1 MDPRRKI
8 TLGDMIESSCM
19 TIIVVGYVGVY
30 LFKANGKMIL
40 DSQKK
45 VEKDEKKKKVIIK
58 VGRRKYV

>member
-30 LFKANGKMIL
+30 LFKANGKMML
-40 DSQKK
+40 DS
-45 VEKDEKKKKVIIK
+45 VRDSVACKKKK
-58 VGRRKYV
+58 RKL